1 MVDATPF
8 ADSPLA
14 RAVRDLDG
22 FGYHLIPIIP
32 AGADHDMRGKAPGQ
46 FIRGRWQGLPAWQRF
61 RDRAP
66 TEFERGLWARAWPDA
81 NVGIVLGTPAGSAA
95 SGAQPGDRL
104 IAVDV
109 DSDEPAEIDLIVRAL
124 PRSPMV
130 KRGRKGKT
138 LFFAAPASIRST
150 PYDVPE
156 ALSPRGRRRVLD
168 LLTGFDARQTVIPP
182 SLHPSGC
189 DYVWLSGPV
198 ASTELPRF
206 DEAALDRLVDVLTGL
221 GWQPKGE
228 ATRARPPRA
237 EVVDLDAERRAMHAE
252 AGLSTTWRR
261 PVSASGVFRDVNDL
275 ALANLAAWVPA
286 LGLSRWSRARAGFA
300 AVASWR
306 PSGSGRPHH
315 ERKLNLSIQ
324 PGGIRDF
331 GTDDTYT
338 ATDLV
343 MKASGRSFS
352 EAQAWLRDRLGMVDD
367 APIVLAPTRP
377 PERQVERQVD
387 GDTGDTG
394 DTERGHVPESVP
406 HVPAGD
412 VGQVEPAPIVTATVG
427 PFAIVGAVARAP
439 EAVEAAI
446 LAARMRTERE
456 AREELPVR
464 LTRASGLVGAIAEW
478 ITSTATKPI
487 PALSIGAAL
496 TVVGTAAGRFFAGPT
511 RTATHLYVIG
521 LAPTGGGKNHPLAAT
536 SRLLTAAGF
545 GRFVGPGQFMSMTAV
560 VARLEREPLALC
572 PMDEVGDFLTRIN
585 ARRASPHERAITGV
599 LRTAWGASFETMSP
613 PEWAGRVAEP
623 IHAPAL
629 SIFGV
634 STHEEF
640 YAALQGADV
649 LNGFLNRFLLLTTRR
664 RERQEPTTVMHTP
677 PATIVDDLKAIRSG
691 IDPLV
696 AATIHNDRADD
707 PARFA
712 TFEGDAGACYR
723 ALVTHCE
730 EIEGDAAAFFVRT
743 AEMAQRIATI
753 VAVGNDPARPRIT
766 LDVMEW
772 ARDLALF
779 SAERMA
785 AEAADFMAETDHQAE
800 ARRVLRIIRE
810 AGRIPHQRLVAAM
823 KHKLKARDLAGVIE
837 SLLEA
842 GEIAAEKE
850 ATTGRAAV
858 FYRPT

>member
-1 MVDATPF
+1 MADPTPF

-66 TEFERGLWARAWPDA
+66 TEFERGLWAKAWPDA
-81 NVGIVLGTPAGSAA
+81 NVGIVLGTPAGSTA
-95 SGAQPGDRL
+95 SGAEPGDRL

-109 DSDEPAEIDLIVRAL
+109 DSDEPAEIDLIVKAL

-138 LFFAAPASIRST
+138 LFFAAPATVRST
-150 PYDVPE
+150 PYDVPDP
-156 ALSPRGRRRVLD
+156 LSPRGRRRVLD

-182 SLHPSGC
+182 SFHPSGV

-198 ASTELPRF
+198 PAADLPRF
-206 DEAALDRLVDVLTGL
+206 DEAALARLEGVLSGL

-228 ATRARPPRA
+228 AARARPPRA
-237 EVVDLDAERRAMHAE
+237 EVVDLAAERRAMHAA

-261 PVSASGVFRDVNDL
+261 PSSASEVFRDVNDL

-286 LGLSRWSRARAGFA
+286 LGLFACEPARSGFA
-300 AVASWR
+300 AVATWR
-306 PSGSGRPHH
+306 PSGSGRPDH
-315 ERKLNLSIQ
+315 ERKRNLSIQ

-377 PERQVERQVD
+377 PERQVERQVEHLAAD
-387 GDTGDTG
+387 PVDQAAEPD
-394 DTERGHVPESVP
+394 PEIEAP
-406 HVPAGD
+406 
-412 VGQVEPAPIVTATVG
+412 PIVTATVG

-446 LAARMRTERE
+446 LAARMRAERE
-456 AREELPVR
+456 AREELPAR
-464 LTRASGLVGAIAEW
+464 LTRTGGLVGAIAEW
-478 ITSTATKPI
+478 ITGTATKPI

-496 TVVGTAAGRFFAGPT
+496 TVVGTAAGRLFAGPT

-599 LRTAWGASFETMSP
+599 LRTAWGASFETISP
-613 PEWAGRVAEP
+613 PEWAGRIAEP

-664 RERQEPTTVMHTP
+664 RERQEPDTVSHTP
-677 PATIVDDLKAIRSG
+677 PRAIVDDLKAIRSG

-696 AATIHNDRADD
+696 AATIHNERADD

-723 ALVTHCE
+723 ALVSHCE
-730 EIEGDAAAFFVRT
+730 EIEGDRAAFFVRT

-766 LDVMEW
+766 IDVMEW
-772 ARDLALF
+772 SRDLALF

-810 AGRIPHQRLVAAM
+810 AGRIPHQKLVAAM
-823 KHKLKARDLAGVIE
+823 KHKLKARDLAQVIE
-837 SLLEA
+837 SLIEA
-842 GEIAAEKE
+842 GEVTAEKE
-850 ATTGRAAV
+850 ATSGRAAV
-858 FYRPT
+858 FYRPA